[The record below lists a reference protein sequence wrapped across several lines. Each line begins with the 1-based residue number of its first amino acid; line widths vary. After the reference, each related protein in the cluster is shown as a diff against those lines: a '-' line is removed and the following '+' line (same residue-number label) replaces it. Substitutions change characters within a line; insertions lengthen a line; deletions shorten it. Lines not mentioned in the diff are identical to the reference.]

1 MAKDSKSTGGTA
13 VEVVARRV
21 RSLNDE
27 ILEAARRGGEA
38 SLEAYESFLKTV
50 ADVQEAAGARSAEWV
65 TSMARGQA
73 AFTREVA
80 EASPAAARRLGERI
94 SGAAGSAARKAREV
108 PGVAATEGEV
118 RGVGATEGDL
128 PIARYDSLNATE
140 IVKRLSRL
148 SEPDLSKVD
157 SYERKHQN
165 RKTIHDKIAS
175 LGD

>member
-27 ILEAARRGGEA
+27 ILEAARRGLPRG
-38 SLEAYESFLKTV
+38 
-50 ADVQEAAGARSAEWV
+50 GA
-65 TSMARGQA
+65 
-73 AFTREVA
+73 
-80 EASPAAARRLGERI
+80 
-94 SGAAGSAARKAREV
+94 
-108 PGVAATEGEV
+108 
-118 RGVGATEGDL
+118 
-128 PIARYDSLNATE
+128 

-148 SEPDLSKVD
+148 SEPDLSRVD

-175 LGD
+175 LRD

>member
-38 SLEAYESFLKTV
+38 S
-50 ADVQEAAGARSAEWV
+50 
-65 TSMARGQA
+65 
-73 AFTREVA
+73 
-80 EASPAAARRLGERI
+80 PAAARSS
-94 SGAAGSAARKAREV
+94 SGC
-108 PGVAATEGEV
+108 
-118 RGVGATEGDL
+118 RGW
-128 PIARYDSLNATE
+128 
-140 IVKRLSRL
+140 

-175 LGD
+175 LRD

>member
-13 VEVVARRV
+13 VEAVARRV

-80 EASPAAARRLGERI
+80 EASPAAARRLGGFYRRA
-94 SGAAGSAARKAREV
+94 STGKARSGSVAASLPSPSLVTTARRAMIASASFAPSASDE
-108 PGVAATEGEV
+108 GVASIRTTV
-118 RGVGATEGDL
+118 
-128 PIARYDSLNATE
+128 S
-140 IVKRLSRL
+140 
-148 SEPDLSKVD
+148 
-157 SYERKHQN
+157 
-165 RKTIHDKIAS
+165 
-175 LGD
+175 